1 MSIRVVTDSS
11 CDLPQSLVDA
21 LRIEIVPLTIRFG
34 DEELVDREEISAAE
48 FYEKMAGFAGLPETA
63 APSPGTFEAA
73 FRAAAE
79 DGADTVVCV
88 AISSD
93 LSATMASAQNAARA
107 LEGTVD
113 VRVVD
118 SKSITSGQG
127 TLVTLAAEAA
137 ARGAGADEV
146 VATIEEARAR
156 THVVGGLDTLENLKK
171 GGRIGG
177 AQAMLGTLL
186 SIKPVI
192 DISTGTVEEAGKV
205 RTRKKQMLFLRD
217 VLARA
222 GEVERLVVCDGCA
235 PDADEFV
242 ELITEV
248 VGPGPIARG
257 TVGPVIG
264 VHGGP
269 RMIGLTWLAKDSGR

>member
-1 MSIRVVTDSS
+1 MAGVRLVTDSAS
-11 CDLPQSLVDA
+11 DITPDVVA
-21 LRIEIVPLTIRFG
+21 AHGITVVPLSIRFG
-34 DEELVDREEISAAE
+34 AEELVDREDISAAE
-48 FYEKMAGFAGLPETA
+48 FYEKMAAFEGLPETA
-63 APSPGTFEAA
+63 APSPGAFEAA
-73 FRAAAE
+73 FRAAAD

-88 AISSD
+88 TISSQ

-107 LEGTVD
+107 LEGDVD

-118 SKSITSGQG
+118 SKSITSGQA

-137 ARGAGADEV
+137 ASGASADEIVAV
-146 VATIEEARAR
+146 VEEARTR
-156 THVVGGLDTLENLKK
+156 IHIIGGLDTLENLKK

-192 DISTGTVEEAGKV
+192 DISTGVVEEAGKV

-217 VLARA
+217 ALVRA
-222 GEVERLVVCDGCA
+222 GEVERLVICDGCA

-248 VGPGPIARG
+248 VGPDAFTRG

-264 VHGGP
+264 SHGGP
-269 RMIGLTWLAKDSGR
+269 RMVGLTWLDKA